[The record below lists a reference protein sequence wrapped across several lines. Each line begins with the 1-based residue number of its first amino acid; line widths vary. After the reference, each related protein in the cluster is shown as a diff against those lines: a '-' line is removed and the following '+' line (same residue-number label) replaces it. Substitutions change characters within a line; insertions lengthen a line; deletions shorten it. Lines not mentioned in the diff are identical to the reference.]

1 MPGESFQAEGQ
12 GRRRQME
19 SSSLPESSTKELRE
33 REVRWLES
41 QGRVPDKG
49 EQHKEG
55 ELRRNREGVKEE
67 NCQPGIPEKQT
78 NKQKPQTQKS

>member
-1 MPGESFQAEGQ
+1 MPGERFQAEGQ

-19 SSSLPESSTKELRE
+19 SSSLPESSTKELSE

-49 EQHKEG
+49 E
-55 ELRRNREGVKEE
+55 
-67 NCQPGIPEKQT
+67 
-78 NKQKPQTQKS
+78 